1 MTASESKKSKR
12 LNVMVSESLVEW
24 AASAA
29 ESRGISLSALVRN
42 SLEAERER
50 ELERQISQAAE
61 SLAKMYE
68 EDDELTAFTA
78 LDGDEFA

>member
-1 MTASESKKSKR
+1 MVASESKKSKR
-12 LNVMVSESLVEW
+12 LNVMVSQSLVEW

-29 ESRGISLSALVRN
+29 EARGMSLSALVRE

-50 ELERQISQAAE
+50 EFERQISEAAE
-61 SLAKMYE
+61 SLSKMYE

-78 LDGDEFA
+78 LDRDEFA